1 MHLSSWTSRPF
12 ASAITRLFVTWKATA
27 TITFPEDATTVNV
40 PNSSGNPS
48 KVTELH
54 RFKAG
59 PFKDVDFEVVSVDAV
74 KRRKVLAFGKCMR
87 IDISDDELAKWMKEG

>member
-1 MHLSSWTSRPF
+1 M
-12 ASAITRLFVTWKATA
+12 
-27 TITFPEDATTVNV
+27 
-40 PNSSGNPS
+40 
-48 KVTELH
+48 VTELH

-59 PFKDVDFEVVSVDAV
+59 PFKDVDFEVISVDSV